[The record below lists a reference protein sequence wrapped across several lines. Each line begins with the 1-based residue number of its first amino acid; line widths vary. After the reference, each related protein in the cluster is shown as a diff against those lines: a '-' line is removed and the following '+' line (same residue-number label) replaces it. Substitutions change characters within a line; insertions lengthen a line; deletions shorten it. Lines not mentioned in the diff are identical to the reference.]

1 MKRDYRQ
8 IEWDESVAEAAR
20 KLIRL
25 ALEEDLGEWG
35 DVTAQA
41 LIPADAQ
48 GTVRFVAR
56 QSGILAG
63 LPVARLVLEEMGV
76 AFEWD
81 SHAVD
86 GSAMERGSSLAT
98 VSGGVRDL
106 LAAER
111 TMLNLLSRLCGV
123 ATLTRRYVDAAAD
136 GKARIYDTR
145 KTTPGW
151 RLLEKYAVH
160 CGGGR
165 NHRLA
170 LFDSI
175 LVKDNHLASLAPLV
189 GEGKYA
195 VGGAL
200 GAIQMFLG
208 DLPNSRRESALV
220 EIEVDNFEQLE
231 AALEEPYL
239 RIDVILLDNMD
250 DEQLRRA
257 AELRDRVASAVE
269 LEASGGMTLDRI
281 PSAART
287 GVDRISVGALTHQA
301 VSLDIGLD
309 WVE

>member
-41 LIPADAQ
+41 LIPLDAR

-56 QSGILAG
+56 QGGVLAG

-76 AFEWD
+76 EFEWE
-81 SHAVD
+81 SHFAD
-86 GSAMERGSSLAT
+86 GSPMERGSTLAT

-123 ATLTRRYVDAAAD
+123 ATLTRRYVDAAA
-136 GKARIYDTR
+136 GGTARIYDTR

-170 LFDSI
+170 LYDSI
-175 LVKDNHLASLAPLV
+175 LIKDNHLAAIGQESGSAAS
-189 GEGKYA
+189 A
-195 VGGAL
+195 VGAAL
-200 GAIQMFLG
+200 HAANESLVTMT
-208 DLPNSRRESALV
+208 DARRKHALV
-220 EIEVDNFEQLE
+220 EIEVDTFEQLQ
-231 AALEEPYL
+231 AALQAGDV
-239 RIDVILLDNMD
+239 DVILLDNMD
-250 DEQLRRA
+250 DDQLRRA
-257 AELRDRVASAVE
+257 AELRDRTAPAVE
-269 LEASGGMTLDRI
+269 LEASGGMTLERI
-281 PSAART
+281 PSATRT
-287 GVDRISVGALTHQA
+287 GVNRISVGALTHQA

>member
-1 MKRDYRQ
+1 VKRDYRQ
-8 IEWDESVAEAAR
+8 IEWDESVEEAAR

-25 ALEEDLGEWG
+25 ALAEDLGEWG

-41 LIPADAQ
+41 LIPPEAQ
-48 GTVRFVAR
+48 GRVRFVAR
-56 QSGILAG
+56 QSGVLAG

-76 AFEWD
+76 DFGWE
-81 SHAVD
+81 SHVAD
-86 GSAMERGSSLAT
+86 GSPMERGSALAT

-106 LAAER
+106 LSAER
-111 TMLNLLSRLCGV
+111 TMLNLLSRSCGV
-123 ATLTRRYVDAAAD
+123 ATLTRRYVYAAA
-136 GKARIYDTR
+136 GGTARIYDTR

-170 LFDSI
+170 LYDSI
-175 LVKDNHLASLAPLV
+175 LIKDNHLAAIGERTGSSATAVAAALHAANESLASFS
-189 GEGKYA
+189 EE
-195 VGGAL
+195 
-200 GAIQMFLG
+200 
-208 DLPNSRRESALV
+208 RRGHALV
-220 EIEVDNFEQLE
+220 EIEVDTFEQLQ
-231 AALEEPYL
+231 AALGAAGV
-239 RIDVILLDNMD
+239 DVVLLDNMD

-257 AELRDRVASAVE
+257 AELRDRLAPDIE
-269 LEASGGMTLDRI
+269 LEASGGMTLERI

-309 WVE
+309 WAE

>member
-8 IEWDESVAEAAR
+8 IEWDESVADAAR

-25 ALEEDLGEWG
+25 ALAEDLGERG

-41 LIPADAQ
+41 LIPADAK
-48 GTVRFVAR
+48 GAVRFAAR

-76 AFEWD
+76 DFEWT
-81 SHAVD
+81 SHVID
-86 GSAMERGSSLAT
+86 GSPIERGSILAT

-123 ATLTRRYVDAAAD
+123 ATLTRRYVDAAAG

-151 RLLEKYAVH
+151 RLLEKYAVR

-170 LFDSI
+170 LYDSI
-175 LVKDNHLASLAPLV
+175 LIKDNHLAAIEDRTGSAAT
-189 GEGKYA
+189 A
-195 VGGAL
+195 VGT
-200 GAIQMFLG
+200 AIRAAHDSLVSF
-208 DLPNSRRESALV
+208 SEERRKVALV
-220 EIEVDNFEQLE
+220 EIEVDDFEQLQ
-231 AALEEPYL
+231 AALETQGV
-239 RIDVILLDNMD
+239 DVILLDNMND
-250 DEQLRRA
+250 DQLRRA
-257 AELRDRVASAVE
+257 AELRDRIAASVE
-269 LEASGGMTLDRI
+269 LEASGGMALDRI

>member
-8 IEWDESVAEAAR
+8 IEWDESVADAAR

-25 ALEEDLGEWG
+25 ALGEDLGEWG

-41 LIPADAQ
+41 LLPADAR

-56 QSGILAG
+56 QSGVLAG

-76 AFEWD
+76 GFEWE
-81 SHAVD
+81 SHVDD
-86 GSAMERGSSLAT
+86 GSPIERGSVLAT
-98 VSGGVRDL
+98 ASGGVRDL
-106 LAAER
+106 LTAER

-123 ATLTRRYVDAAAD
+123 ATLTRRYVDAAA
-136 GKARIYDTR
+136 GGTARIYDTR

-170 LFDSI
+170 LYDSI
-175 LVKDNHLASLAPLV
+175 LIKDNHLAAIGAERGATSAVEAGLRAANESLAAFS
-189 GEGKYA
+189 EE
-195 VGGAL
+195 
-200 GAIQMFLG
+200 
-208 DLPNSRRESALV
+208 RRKLALV
-220 EIEVDNFEQLE
+220 EIEVDSSDQLRT
-231 AALEEPYL
+231 ALECEGV
-239 RIDVILLDNMD
+239 DVILLDNMD

-257 AELRDRVASAVE
+257 AELRDRHAPEVE
-269 LEASGGMTLDRI
+269 LEASGGMTLERI
-281 PSAART
+281 PSVART

-309 WVE
+309 WVG